1 MDSSDAQ
8 QIHPARFRQFFWNWM
23 QDPFAIGAVAPSG
36 RTLARLMVGG
46 LRPGA
51 RVMELGAGTGTVTR
65 AILDTGVKQS
75 DLYLVERHAVFA
87 RLLRQRFP
95 HAVLLHEDATAL
107 TEQARELAD
116 SIDFIVSGLP
126 LVLFS
131 QTQKR
136 QLLVQSFDLLKSTGM
151 FHQFTYGGRCPIR
164 RSMLEGLGLK
174 AALHGIAPFNVPPAF
189 VYRICRGA

>member
-8 QIHPARFRQFFWNWM
+8 QVHPARFRQFFWNWM
-23 QDPFAIGAVAPSG
+23 QDPFAIGALAPSG
-36 RTLARLMVGG
+36 RTLARLMVDG

-95 HAVLLHEDATAL
+95 HAVLLQEDATAL

-136 QLLVQSFDLLKSTGM
+136 QLLGQSFALFKSTGV
-151 FHQFTYGGRCPIR
+151 FLYFPHWG
-164 RSMLEGLGLK
+164 
-174 AALHGIAPFNVPPAF
+174 
-189 VYRICRGA
+189 